1 LDNPLSYLN
10 YSKFM
15 QEAIIAALN
24 TKAFPNPKVAAVLTD
39 NKGNIKSTG
48 VHHGPGTNHAEIDLL
63 TKTTIDTDDV
73 LYVTLE
79 PCFHADSSPSCALEL
94 LNTSLKNIVIGDK
107 DVDPR
112 TNGKSIE
119 LFKNK
124 GLNIQ
129 FEYNANNLINPHYLN
144 QKINK
149 NSNTIIG
156 KIASSQNNY
165 IYNDQTEDKY
175 ISNDISLALT
185 HILRASVDGI
195 AIGKN
200 TLLIDSPKLDVRN
213 VNIKDSNPI
222 KMVFWGADPNIDSHI
237 SKHSDIYFLT
247 SFTHKADNVIPII
260 DVNFD
265 LNKLFKNLN
274 INSLLIEGGN
284 YIHKYFT
291 ANALYDKFYWF
302 KSIDNI
308 HSGVKLSDEVIEA
321 LKNRYKPIN
330 KFLLKDNQLTTY
342 TCM

>member
-1 LDNPLSYLN
+1 
-10 YSKFM
+10 M
-15 QEAIIAALN
+15 CIR
-24 TKAFPNPKVAAVLTD
+24 
-39 NKGNIKSTG
+39 
-48 VHHGPGTNHAEIDLL
+48 
-63 TKTTIDTDDV
+63 
-73 LYVTLE
+73 
-79 PCFHADSSPSCALEL
+79 DS
-94 LNTSLKNIVIGDK
+94 
-107 DVDPR
+107 
-112 TNGKSIE
+112 
-119 LFKNK
+119 
-124 GLNIQ
+124 
-129 FEYNANNLINPHYLN
+129 
-144 QKINK
+144 
-149 NSNTIIG
+149 
-156 KIASSQNNY
+156 
-165 IYNDQTEDKY
+165 
-175 ISNDISLALT
+175 T

-222 KMVFWGADPNIDSHI
+222 KIVFWGADPNIDSHI

-302 KSIDNI
+302 KSTDNI
-308 HSGVKLSDEVIEA
+308 HSGVKLSDEIIES